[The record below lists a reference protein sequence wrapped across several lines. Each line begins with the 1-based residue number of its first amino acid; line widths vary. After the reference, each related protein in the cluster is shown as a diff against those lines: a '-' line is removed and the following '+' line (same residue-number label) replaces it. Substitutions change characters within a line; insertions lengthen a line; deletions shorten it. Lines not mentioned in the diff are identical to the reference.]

1 MLTAIY
7 HIDKQ
12 INIWQ
17 NIYILTRLENNMIN
31 YGKSKE
37 LVTLTTQLGYIL
49 TSPSNIND
57 NEKYPLIVFLHGAG
71 ERGEDLEKLK
81 CYCVPKLFC
90 QNQDYHDLKVF
101 TLSPQ
106 CPQEKT
112 WIDFKSELLILIDD
126 ISREYPIDKDRIS
139 LCGISMGGFGT
150 WELALTKPESFYKI
164 APLCGGGMNWRAWY
178 VKDIPIRVYHG
189 RRDDVVPLSQ
199 SEAMVNSVKL
209 QGGNVEFTI
218 YDDLGHNCWDRAF
231 EETDLI
237 EWLIS

>member
-1 MLTAIY
+1 MYKFDWRI
-7 HIDKQ
+7 H
-12 INIWQ
+12 
-17 NIYILTRLENNMIN
+17 MIR
-31 YGKSKE
+31 YCKTEIKSKSTSE
-37 LVTLTTQLGYIL
+37 LGYIL
-49 TSPSNIND
+49 TSPSNINE
-57 NEKYPLIVFLHGAG
+57 NERLPLIIFLHGAG

-81 CYCVPKLFC
+81 CYCIPKLFC
-90 QNQDYHDLKVF
+90 NNQDYNGLRVF

-112 WIDFKSELLILIDD
+112 WIDFKTELFDLFDEIC
-126 ISREYPIDKDRIS
+126 EKYPIDKNRVS

-150 WELALTKPESFYKI
+150 WELALTQPERFSAI

-189 RRDDVVPLSQ
+189 RRDDIVPLSQ
-199 SEAMVNSVKL
+199 SEAMVNSIRL

-218 YDDLGHNCWDRAF
+218 YDDLSHNCWDRAF

-237 EWLIS
+237 NWLAQSSK